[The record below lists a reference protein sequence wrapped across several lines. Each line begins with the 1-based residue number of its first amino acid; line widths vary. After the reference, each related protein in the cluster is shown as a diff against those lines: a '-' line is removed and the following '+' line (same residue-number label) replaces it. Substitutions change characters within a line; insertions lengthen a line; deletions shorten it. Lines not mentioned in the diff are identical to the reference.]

1 MQKMQDLIAQV
12 IDFSQKK
19 KQFVGFDGKDF
30 TTFVKNFFSVST
42 SHDFLNYSI
51 EELYNAALLSFDFY
65 VNKKLGE
72 FKVRICNPTIE
83 KNGFESAYTFLD
95 IVNDDMPF
103 LVDSTVAYLD
113 KYGVRVRNI
122 IHPIYSSIRDKSGK
136 LEEISTSKTAHQES
150 IIQLHLDKLTAE
162 SDIKMLQE
170 NISKILINVALVV
183 KDWQP
188 MIELVNKAADQ
199 IDNAKKIN
207 KETDEIKE
215 FLN

>member
-65 VNKKLGE
+65 VNKKPGE

-83 KNGFESAYTFLD
+83 KNGFET
-95 IVNDDMPF
+95 
-103 LVDSTVAYLD
+103 
-113 KYGVRVRNI
+113 
-122 IHPIYSSIRDKSGK
+122 SSSRPK
-136 LEEISTSKTAHQES
+136 LGHFKIPV
-150 IIQLHLDKLTAE
+150 HL
-162 SDIKMLQE
+162 I
-170 NISKILINVALVV
+170 
-183 KDWQP
+183 
-188 MIELVNKAADQ
+188 
-199 IDNAKKIN
+199 
-207 KETDEIKE
+207 
-215 FLN
+215 